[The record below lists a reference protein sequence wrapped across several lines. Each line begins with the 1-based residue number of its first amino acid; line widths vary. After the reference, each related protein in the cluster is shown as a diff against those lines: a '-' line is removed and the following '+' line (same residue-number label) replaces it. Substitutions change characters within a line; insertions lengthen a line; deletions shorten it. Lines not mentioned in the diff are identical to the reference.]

1 MQPNVLELPDSASAL
16 VQVRQQAS
24 GTYVAEV
31 VGMPDVH
38 AEAARAEDALAQVR
52 EKLIQCLHSGK
63 LVALTLPTAPSQRK
77 PVNWAKD
84 DRLEREFLED
94 LARMR
99 QEDLERTLREYEQE
113 DAGCSNSSSTP
124 TI

>member
-1 MQPNVLELPDSASAL
+1 MQAKGLELPNSASAL
-16 VQVRQQAS
+16 VHGRQQET

-31 VGMPDVH
+31 VGLPDVH
-38 AEAARAEDALAQVR
+38 SEAARAEDALAQER
-52 EKLIQCLHSGK
+52 EQLALYLRSGK
-63 LVALTLPTAPSQRK
+63 LVALTLPAVPPQRK
-77 PVNWAKD
+77 PANWASD
-84 DRLEREFLED
+84 HRLEREFLED